1 MLTKLF
7 AVLAVGFALG
17 QWVAARQQH
26 KLRSRLDSPRSEPH
40 EVSNWEGEGGAL
52 PVTGAQLGPAPQQP

>member
-1 MLTKLF
+1 MLTKLL
-7 AVLAVGFALG
+7 AVLTVGFALG
-17 QWVAARQQH
+17 QWVAARQQ
-26 KLRSRLDSPRSEPH
+26 LAYSRRLDNPRAKPD

>member
-7 AVLAVGFALG
+7 AVLAIGIALG
-17 QWVAARQQH
+17 QWVAARQQQAH
-26 KLRSRLDSPRSEPH
+26 KSRFDNRPSKPD